1 MDYPFANGT
10 IKALENKIQDRN
22 KLYVLSK
29 YDKSEFVKVLLAMN
43 YGVTGETVEELIHS
57 ESKKV
62 KELIDSITPNKE
74 DTDLFYVVNDAQNI
88 KILYKI
94 LKFNLNKYELLQSDF
109 GISCDILK
117 DAIIDGDFKSLNKAQ
132 AGLIKE
138 LNKILENVD
147 NPKILS
153 SIIDNEIYKY
163 AIKKTKNQILKKYL
177 TTKIDIT
184 NVISMIRA
192 HNLNWKMKQYF
203 EMFVEGGNISKQ
215 VFEDIY
221 NETKEKQIKKL
232 SEYYNEQI
240 SKVLSNT
247 TDFSQIE
254 ISFDRLI
261 LDVMSEYR
269 HDPFNIGPM
278 IYYYLLKEAEAQN
291 IRILY
296 STNKVDIKD
305 LI

>member
-43 YGVTGETVEELIHS
+43 YGGTGNTVEELIKA
-57 ESKKV
+57 ENNKV
-62 KELIDSITPNKE
+62 RELINSITPNID
-74 DTDLFYVVNDAQNI
+74 DTNLFYIVNDAQNI

-94 LKFNLNKYELLQSDF
+94 KKFSLNRYELLQDGS
-109 GISCDILK
+109 GIEKENLTN
-117 DAIIDGDFKSLNKAQ
+117 AIINDDLKMLNKAEK
-132 AGLIKE
+132 GLIKE
-138 LNKILENVD
+138 LNKKLESID

-153 SIIDNEIYKY
+153 SIIDNEIYNY
-163 AIKKTKNQILKKYL
+163 AINKTKNQILITYL
-177 TTKIDIT
+177 KTKIDIT

-192 HNLNWKMKQYF
+192 HNLKWNKDQYF
-203 EMFVEGGNISKQ
+203 EMFIDGGKISKD
-215 VFEDIY
+215 VFNEIY
-221 NETKEKQIKKL
+221 NEVEEKQIKKL

-240 SKVLSNT
+240 SKVLISNKELST
-247 TDFSQIE
+247 LE
-254 ISFDRLI
+254 ISFDRLV
-261 LDVMSEYR
+261 LDIMSLYR
-269 HDPFNIGPM
+269 HDPFTIGPM

-296 STNKVDIKD
+296 STKKVDIKD

>member
-43 YGVTGETVEELIHS
+43 YGGAGETVEELIYA
-57 ESKKV
+57 ENKKV

-74 DTDLFYVVNDAQNI
+74 DTDLFFIISDAQNI

-94 LKFNLNKYELLQSDF
+94 LKFNLNKYELLQDDF
-109 GISCDILK
+109 GISSNGLK
-117 DAIIDGDFKSLNKAQ
+117 LAIIDNDYKLLNKAQ
-132 AGLIKE
+132 TGLIKL
-138 LNKILENVD
+138 LNEKLTNVD

-153 SIIDNEIYKY
+153 SIIDNELYRY
-163 AIKKTKNQILKKYL
+163 AIKKTKNQVLKKYL
-177 TTKIDIT
+177 ITKIDIT

-192 HNLNWKMKQYF
+192 HNLNWKLEQYF
-203 EMFVEGGNISKQ
+203 EMFVDGGNIKKQ

-221 NETKEKQIKKL
+221 NESKEKQIKKL
-232 SEYYNEQI
+232 NEYYNEQI
-240 SKVLSNT
+240 SKVLSNNE
-247 TDFSQIE
+247 DFSQIE

-261 LDVMSEYR
+261 LEIMSEFKD
-269 HDPFNIGPM
+269 DPFTIGPM
-278 IYYYLLKEAEAQN
+278 VYYYLLKEAEAQN

-296 STNKVDIKD
+296 STKKVDIKD